1 MTDPPVDRSAVSAAQ
16 VSGDPAALRRLVRNL
31 LDNARRHAAGRVRVA
46 LGERDGA
53 AVLVVADDGPGIPA
67 ARRDDVFE
75 RFTRLDESRA
85 GGHAGLGL
93 AIVKDVVTDHGG
105 TVAVDDDDVLG
116 GARVVV
122 TLPTG

>member
-1 MTDPPVDRSAVSAAQ
+1 MVPPSSSSPTTGRASRRRAGTTCSSAS
-16 VSGDPAALRRLVRNL
+16 
-31 LDNARRHAAGRVRVA
+31 
-46 LGERDGA
+46 
-53 AVLVVADDGPGIPA
+53 PGS
-67 ARRDDVFE
+67 
-75 RFTRLDESRA
+75 TTSRA